1 MGVPSICYGPKY
13 TFHEY
18 QYLYFFLLL
27 SDVPAD
33 GNEPD
38 VVVYAVVNKTK
49 RFNAEFISENVPLS
63 KKGKVLCV

>member
-1 MGVPSICYGPKY
+1 MVQNIHFMNTSI
-13 TFHEY
+13 FI
-18 QYLYFFLLL
+18 FFLLL

-49 RFNAEFISENVPLS
+49 QFNAEFISENVPLS